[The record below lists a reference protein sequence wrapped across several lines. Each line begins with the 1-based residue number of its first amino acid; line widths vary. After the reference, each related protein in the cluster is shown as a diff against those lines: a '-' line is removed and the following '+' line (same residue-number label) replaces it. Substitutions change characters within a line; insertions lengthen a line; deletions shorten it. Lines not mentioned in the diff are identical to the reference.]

1 MKYCVFLFAIV
12 LLPFTS
18 SAISDEKAGVKYIM
32 IRKDFNLSRPNVINE
47 TKFNEMMDHFNDL
60 SDSDIKVGIK
70 FIISY
75 FNADVNTIAKSL
87 DRILFFAEKTNTPVL
102 IKLDGEQWW
111 QKRPDLWNWWDPNKP
126 GYDPNNRD
134 NVEWRWWGPEYA
146 LKICWR
152 NWGRQLRVL
161 PPPNL
166 MSPKYRKACHEAMDV
181 LMPVIL
187 NWFKSLPEDKK
198 FLFAGLN
205 LGWESSIGINSFY
218 YPNGNE
224 LYDQAEAND
233 SQSGAVRADI
243 LSRGVVQQGFAAV
256 KTAGI
261 RHSGDITEE
270 DLYKVVK
277 IHLEDLC
284 KYAFDFGFS
293 RDKIISHGWG
303 NESGELMYDAAVNQ
317 YSCPGWSE
325 YWNVDDP
332 GQDQGIMRNVKIS
345 DAPYWGVVE
354 WVLPPPYEKQRWKN
368 AISKTLNLPGC
379 KMIGIYWW
387 WFFDKNEEIHDAIR
401 EVCLE
406 YKGI

>member
-1 MKYCVFLFAIV
+1 MKYLFLFAV
-12 LLPFTS
+12 LFMPCTLL
-18 SAISDEKAGVKYIM
+18 AISDVNIGSKYIM
-32 IRKDFNLSRPNVINE
+32 IRKDFNLSRPDSISE
-47 TKFNEMMDHFNDL
+47 AKFNEMMDHFKDV
-60 SDSDIKVGIK
+60 SGHEIKVGIK
-70 FIISY
+70 FIVSY
-75 FNADVNTIAKSL
+75 FNTDVNIIAKSL
-87 DRILFFAEKTNTPVL
+87 ERILFFAEKTNTPIF

-111 QKRPDLWNWWDPNKP
+111 PKRPDLWNWWDPNKP
-126 GYDPNNRD
+126 GYDPNNRS
-134 NVEWRWWGPEYA
+134 NVEWRWWGSEYA

-181 LMPVIL
+181 LMPIIL
-187 NWFKSLPEDKK
+187 NWYESLPEDKK
-198 FLFAGLN
+198 FLFVGLN
-205 LGWESSIGINSFY
+205 LGWESSIGINAFY
-218 YPNGNE
+218 YPNGDR
-224 LYDQAEAND
+224 LYDQPEEND
-233 SQSGAVRADI
+233 PQSGAVRADV
-243 LSRGVVQQGFAAV
+243 LSRGVVQQGYAAV
-256 KTAGI
+256 STAGI
-261 RHSGDITEE
+261 RQSGDITEE
-270 DLYKVVK
+270 DLYRVIK

-325 YWNVDDP
+325 YWYVDDP

-354 WVLPPPYEKQRWKN
+354 WVLPQPYEKQRWKQ
-368 AISKTLNLPGC
+368 AISKTLSLPGC

-387 WFFDKNEEIHDAIR
+387 WFFDKNEEIHEAIR
-401 EVCLE
+401 EVCNE
-406 YKGI
+406 N